1 MDNSRGDF
9 SGPGAKKRWLEDARK
24 SSSLQPAFTESGIEA
39 ELLYTPEDVGDIDY
53 DRDIGMPGEP
63 PFTRGP
69 YPTMY
74 RGRLWTMRQYA
85 GFGTAEETNGRFT
98 YLLEQGVTGL
108 SVAFDLPSQI
118 GYDSDDPFVEDEVGR
133 CGVAIDT
140 LADMERMLRG
150 IPLDQVSVNLTIN
163 STAIIML
170 AMLVV
175 LAEKQGI
182 ALEKISGTTQN
193 DMIKEFLARKT
204 YIFPIEPSL
213 KIVGDIIEYCHHS
226 LPRFN
231 PISISGYHIREL
243 GASPV
248 QELAL
253 TMQAAVTY
261 AAMVVERGI
270 AFDKFAPR
278 LSFQFTS
285 NMELFEEVAKYR
297 AARRLWYA
305 IARDRFG
312 ARDENSGRLR
322 VFAGGTGDVLTREEP
337 LNNVIRATIQCLV
350 GVLGGAQAI
359 HVPAYDEAYSIPSQE
374 AATLA
379 LRTQQILAYETGI
392 TKTVDPLGGSYYVEH
407 LTRELE
413 RGALELMA
421 DIERRGG
428 LIASIN
434 DGYIQALVQSRAYEQ
449 EKAKQAGER
458 VLIGVNKFR
467 SAAEER
473 PRIPPRGRDESVL
486 PAQKASLARV
496 KSERDA
502 AAVRK
507 RLDELT
513 AALPDR
519 RVNIFPL
526 VIEAVR
532 AYATVGEI
540 VKVLKA
546 EYGEYRDL
554 TGV

>member
-1 MDNSRGDF
+1 MDENSAAC
-9 SGPGAKKRWLEDARK
+9 GPGAKKSWLTKTSE
-24 SSSLQPAFTESGIEA
+24 SWPFQPARTEAGIET
-39 ELLYTPEDVGDIDY
+39 ELIYTSEDLEGLDEA
-53 DRDIGMPGEP
+53 RDIGLPGEP

-74 RGRLWTMRQYA
+74 RGKLWTMRQYA
-85 GFGTAEETNGRFT
+85 GFGTAEESNQRFK

-118 GYDSDDPFVEDEVGR
+118 GYDSDDPLVEEEVGR

-140 LADMERMLRG
+140 LADMERLFQD
-150 IPLDQVSVNLTIN
+150 IPLEQVSVNLTIN

-175 LAEKQGI
+175 LAQKQGI

-213 KIVGDIIEYCHHS
+213 KIVTDLIEYCHRS

-248 QELAL
+248 QEVAL
-253 TMQAAVTY
+253 TMEAAITY
-261 AAMVVERGI
+261 AEGVIARGI
-270 AFDKFAPR
+270 GFDEFAPR

-297 AARRLWYA
+297 AARKIWSS
-305 IARDRFG
+305 IAQEHFG
-312 ARDENSGRLR
+312 AKDLNSGRLR
-322 VFAGGTGDVLTREEP
+322 VFAGGTGDALTLEEP
-337 LNNVIRATIQCLV
+337 FNNIIRATIQCLV
-350 GVLGGAQAI
+350 GALGGAQAI
-359 HVPAYDEAYSIPSQE
+359 HVPAYDEAYALPSQE

-392 TKTVDPLGGSYYVEH
+392 IKTVDPLGGSYYVEY

-413 RGALELMA
+413 RRTRELMA
-421 DIERRGG
+421 EIEGRGG
-428 LIASIN
+428 LIASIQ
-434 DGYIQALVQSRAYEQ
+434 DGYIQGLVQRRAYEL
-449 EKAKQAGER
+449 EKARQAGTRIR
-458 VLIGVNKFR
+458 VGVNKFR
-467 SAAEER
+467 SGGKGSLNLQT
-473 PRIPPRGRDESVL
+473 PGREQGVL
-486 PAQKASLARV
+486 SSQKTALARV
-496 KSERDA
+496 KSERNQA
-502 AAVRK
+502 EVARRLEELKAV
-507 RLDELT
+507 
-513 AALPDR
+513 LPDR
-519 RVNIFPL
+519 RINIFSL

-532 AYATVGEI
+532 AYASVGEI
-540 VKVLKA
+540 VQVLKS

-554 TGV
+554 SGF